1 MAHLVKWFAVFKC
14 VFLFKTKWDL
24 SVAMCNYQRV
34 IIISSYPHI
43 VLVAVVI
50 IEDFEETQV
59 LGSTICQVMI
69 LPPD

>member
-1 MAHLVKWFAVFKC
+1 MF
-14 VFLFKTKWDL
+14 
-24 SVAMCNYQRV
+24 NYQRV

-43 VLVAVVI
+43 VLVVVVI

-59 LGSTICQVMI
+59 LRSTICQVMI